1 MLSQAPEPATQK
13 AASTSQNT
21 HKRELL
27 AAQRQRNEKAQRIRK
42 GNRRMSQVERA
53 KTKATREATAAKMER
68 TAKRMVARGQREP
81 QVAKPFTTSDGKSAA
96 TRNSESRVSAPKHS
110 SA

>member
-1 MLSQAPEPATQK
+1 
-13 AASTSQNT
+13 
-21 HKRELL
+21 
-27 AAQRQRNEKAQRIRK
+27 
-42 GNRRMSQVERA
+42 MSQVERA

-81 QVAKPFTTSDGKSAA
+81 QVAKPSAA